1 MIPLLPLKL
10 EHAIR
15 EVAAQFE
22 RRRRLQG
29 RLMFGAVFLGLLIG
43 LCAVVAFADRVP
55 VIVPVIAFLLL
66 VFGAGYKWLYVPQRT
81 VVTREQIALFLDVH
95 HPELED
101 LIVSTV
107 SLHGSTPVS
116 EWMTEQVFQQVREL
130 SAIQAPPV
138 IDLRVLK
145 RVRRAVFGIWGLGA
159 VVLLVALWQ
168 VNLGDIAGRLFFAP
182 ALPLPYTVEPGDAR
196 VRRGAHQMVW
206 VTTDLMGASK
216 AIQWRSSGGDWQT
229 APLEPGEAGDVFAH
243 QLRDLYAD
251 TEYQVQVGA
260 YRSDVYTLSVWT
272 PPEVVSIG
280 LLYRYPDYLEM
291 EDRDVPYGGDITAPE
306 GTEVV
311 VSVTVNKEL
320 EKASLVLDGEK
331 EMALKK
337 SDDALWEGALSITEN
352 GIYEV
357 ALRDADGEKNEY
369 ARAYKITAKV
379 DQPPRI
385 QVRFPRGDD
394 EATAIEE
401 VAFGF
406 SIKDDYRLMDYG
418 LQYEVAGRDPV
429 RISLKTET
437 ARIESAEG
445 EYPMALED
453 LELAA
458 GDFIT
463 WTVWAEDGK
472 PGRSEI
478 ETLGDP
484 YFLEIRPF
492 ERLYRQAVS
501 NEGGQQGQGRGQR
514 GGAEGQKQVII
525 AIWNLRKGASG
536 MDWEEYDEQKHAII
550 EAQENVRGSVRNPAA
565 DLEAE
570 FAGVVEALHEAS
582 FDDPDAALARAWGHA
597 QRAYR
602 YLLQRRPRESEV
614 VQGRQRQRGGGG
626 GQAQQRELDGLELA
640 QRRDF
645 REEASTLQQQLAET
659 AEAQNK
665 IEELTRRQAA
675 INEDV
680 AQLISEAEKL
690 EREAREE
697 AERRLEQLREAQR
710 QTMDA
715 LDAVNGEIAS
725 GDMDPQ
731 QARRAREQLEG
742 ARRQMNRSAQNLNN
756 DQLQRAR
763 AAGNRALD
771 ALRDVQEQL
780 GNLSRGAAAERMR
793 MLQDNMDSLRA
804 QQRGLVAQAQEQQ
817 TQRGTLSDSERA
829 LSEMLEGKQR
839 MTDQFR
845 DMMEEA
851 SALAEKA
858 AESQGLMAQK
868 LNDWLRETSREGIF
882 EDMQAGER
890 LVRLG
895 AWQASETHERGVA
908 EKLDQAAEK
917 LDGVAQLLV
926 RDDLEALERAQ
937 ERLETVMGGG
947 SDGRDG
953 RFGWGPQDPDALR
966 RFAEGGFR
974 NWMDRLREAESLLP
988 ADLGV
993 RQRLTGIREDLAGIG
1008 RDYYRKGA
1016 VPQYDLIFERAIKP
1030 LTLSAEELSVLIRE
1044 RKGDY
1049 GLSAG
1054 KADEIPEQY
1063 RARVAEY
1070 FKALTEN
1077 EK

>member
-29 RLMFGAVFLGLLIG
+29 RLIFGAVFLGLLIG
-43 LCAVVAFADRVP
+43 LCAAVYFVDRVP
-55 VIVPVIAFLLL
+55 VVVPVLAFLLL
-66 VFGAGYKWLYVPQRT
+66 VVGAGYKWLYVPQRT
-81 VVTREQIALFLDVH
+81 VVTREQIALFLDAH
-95 HPELED
+95 HPDLED
-101 LIVSTV
+101 LIVSSV
-107 SLHGSTPVS
+107 SLHGATPVS

-138 IDLRVLK
+138 IDLRGLK
-145 RVRRAVFGIWGLGA
+145 RVRRAVVGIWGLGA
-159 VVLLVALWQ
+159 VVLLLALWQ
-168 VNLGDIAGRLFFAP
+168 VNLGDIAGRLFSVP
-182 ALPLPYTVEPGDAR
+182 TLPLPYTVEPGDAR

-206 VTTDLMGASK
+206 VTTDLTGASK
-216 AIQWRSSGGDWQT
+216 AIQWRTSGGDWQT
-229 APLEPGEAGDVFAH
+229 APLEPGETGDVFAH

-260 YRSDVYTLSVWT
+260 YRSDVYALSVWT

-311 VSVTVNKEL
+311 VSVTVNKVL
-320 EKASLVLDGEK
+320 EKAALILDGGE

-337 SDDALWEGALSITEN
+337 SDDAVWEGVLSIVEN
-352 GIYEV
+352 GSYEV
-357 ALRDADGEKNEY
+357 GLRDADGEENEY

-406 SIKDDYRLMDYG
+406 SIKDDYMLMDYG

-453 LELAA
+453 LGLAA

-463 WTVWAEDGK
+463 WAVWAEDGK
-472 PGRSEI
+472 PGRSEV
-478 ETLGDP
+478 ENLGDP

-501 NEGGQQGQGRGQR
+501 NEGGQQGQGRGQQ
-514 GGAEGQKQVII
+514 GGVEGQKQVII
-525 AIWNLRKGASG
+525 AIWNLRKGAAG
-536 MDWEEYDEQKHAII
+536 MDREEYDEQKHAII
-550 EAQENVRGSVRNPAA
+550 EAQENVQGSVRNSTA
-565 DLEAE
+565 DMEAE
-570 FAGVVEALHEAS
+570 FAGVIGALSEAS
-582 FDDPDAALARAWGHA
+582 FEDPDAALARALGHA

-602 YLLQRRPRESEV
+602 HLLQRRPRESEV
-614 VQGRQRQRGGGG
+614 VQGRRQRGSGGG
-626 GQAQQRELDGLELA
+626 QGQAQQRELDGLELA

-680 AQLISEAEKL
+680 AQLISEVEKL
-690 EREAREE
+690 DGEAREE
-697 AERRLEQLREAQR
+697 AKRRLEQLREAQR

-725 GDMDPQ
+725 GEMDPQ

-742 ARRQMNRSAQNLNN
+742 ARRQMSRSAQNLEN

-780 GNLSRGAAAERMR
+780 GNLSRGAAAERVK
-793 MLQDNMDSLRA
+793 MLQEKMDSLRA
-804 QQRGLVAQAQEQQ
+804 QQRGLVAEAQDQQ
-817 TQRGTLSDSERA
+817 ERRGTLSDSERG
-829 LSEMLEGKQR
+829 LREMLEGKQR
-839 MTDQFR
+839 TADEFR

-917 LDGVAQLLV
+917 LDGVAQFLV

-937 ERLETVMGGG
+937 ERLESVMGGER
-947 SDGRDG
+947 DDG
-953 RFGWGPQDPDALR
+953 RFGWGPQSPDELR

-974 NWMDRLREAESLLP
+974 DWMDRLREAESLLP
-988 ADLGV
+988 TDLDL

-1008 RDYYRKGA
+1008 RGYYREGA
-1016 VPQYDLIFERAIKP
+1016 VPQYDLIFDRAIKP
-1030 LTLSAEELSVLIRE
+1030 LTLSAEELSDLIRE
-1044 RKGDY
+1044 QKSDY
-1049 GLSAG
+1049 GFSAG

-1063 RARVAEY
+1063 RTRVAEY
-1070 FKALTEN
+1070 FKALTES

>member
-145 RVRRAVFGIWGLGA
+145 RVRRAVVGVWGLGA

-216 AIQWRSSGGDWQT
+216 AIQWRPSGGDWQT
-229 APLEPGEAGDVFAH
+229 APLEPGETGDVFAH

-306 GTEVV
+306 GTVVV

-337 SDDALWEGALSITEN
+337 SNDALWEGALSITEN
-352 GIYEV
+352 GTYEV
-357 ALRDADGEKNEY
+357 ALRDADGEENEY

-379 DQPPRI
+379 NQPPRI

-406 SIKDDYRLMDYG
+406 SIKDDYRLTDYG

-839 MTDQFR
+839 TTDQFR

-882 EDMQAGER
+882 EDMQAGDR

-937 ERLETVMGGG
+937 ERLESVMGGERG
-947 SDGRDG
+947 DGDG

-974 NWMDRLREAESLLP
+974 DWMDRLREAESLLP
-988 ADLGV
+988 TDLGV

-1008 RDYYRKGA
+1008 RDYHRKGA

-1054 KADEIPEQY
+1054 KTDEIPEQY

>member
-29 RLMFGAVFLGLLIG
+29 RLMFGAVFLGLLVG

-55 VIVPVIAFLLL
+55 VIVPVLAFFIL
-66 VFGAGYKWLYVPQRT
+66 VFGAGYKWLYVPQRA
-81 VVTREQIALFLDVH
+81 VVTREQIALFLDAH
-95 HPELED
+95 HPDLED
-101 LIVSTV
+101 LIVSSV
-107 SLHGSTPVS
+107 SLHGSTQVS

-145 RVRRAVFGIWGLGA
+145 RVRRAVVGVWGLGA
-159 VVLLVALWQ
+159 VVLLIALWQ
-168 VNLGDIAGRLFFAP
+168 VDPRDIAGRLFFAP
-182 ALPLPYTVEPGDAR
+182 VLPLPYTVEPGDVR

-206 VTTDLMGASK
+206 VTTDLIGASK
-216 AIQWRSSGGDWQT
+216 AIQWRISGGDWQT

-311 VSVTVNKEL
+311 VSVTVNKAL
-320 EKASLVLDGEK
+320 ETASLILDDGEV
-331 EMALKK
+331 MALEK
-337 SDDALWEGALSITEN
+337 SDDAVWEGTLSIIEN
-352 GIYEV
+352 GTYEM
-357 ALRDADGEKNEY
+357 ALRDADGEENEY

-453 LELAA
+453 LGLAA

-536 MDWEEYDEQKHAII
+536 MDREEYDEQKHAII

-602 YLLQRRPRESEV
+602 YLLQRRPREAEV
-614 VQGRQRQRGGGG
+614 VQNRQRQRGGG

-715 LDAVNGEIAS
+715 LDALNGEIAS

-742 ARRQMNRSAQNLNN
+742 ARRQMSRSAQNLQG

-793 MLQDNMDSLRA
+793 MLQENMDSLRA

-817 TQRGTLSDSERA
+817 TRRGTLSDSERA
-829 LSEMLEGKQR
+829 LTEMMEDKQR
-839 MTDQFR
+839 TTDQFR

-895 AWQASETHERGVA
+895 AWRASETHERAVA
-908 EKLDQAAEK
+908 EKLNQAAEK

-926 RDDLEALERAQ
+926 NDDLEALERAQ
-937 ERLETVMGGG
+937 ERLEAVMGGEG
-947 SDGRDG
+947 GDGDG

-974 NWMDRLREAESLLP
+974 DWMDRLREAESLLP

-993 RQRLTGIREDLAGIG
+993 RQRLTGVREDLAGIG

-1030 LTLSAEELSVLIRE
+1030 LTLSAEELSVLISE

>member
-29 RLMFGAVFLGLLIG
+29 RLIFGAVFLGLLIG
-43 LCAVVAFADRVP
+43 LCAVVVFVDRVP
-55 VIVPVIAFLLL
+55 VIVPVLTFFIL
-66 VFGAGYKWLYVPQRT
+66 VVGAGYKWLYVPQRT
-81 VVTREQIALFLDVH
+81 VVTREQIALFLDAH
-95 HPELED
+95 HPDLED
-101 LIVSTV
+101 LIVSSV

-116 EWMTEQVFQQVREL
+116 EWMTDQVFQQVREL

-145 RVRRAVFGIWGLGA
+145 RVRRAVVGVWGLGA

-168 VNLGDIAGRLFFAP
+168 VNLGDIAGRLFFVP
-182 ALPLPYTVEPGDAR
+182 TLPLPYTVEPGDAR

-206 VTTDLMGASK
+206 VTTDLTGASK
-216 AIQWRSSGGDWQT
+216 AIQWRTSGGDWQT
-229 APLEPGEAGDVFAH
+229 APLEPGETGDVFAH

-251 TEYQVQVGA
+251 KEYQVQVGS
-260 YRSDVYTLSVWT
+260 YRSDVYTFSVWT

-291 EDRDVPYGGDITAPE
+291 EDREVPYGGDITAPE

-311 VSVTVNKEL
+311 VSVTVNKVL
-320 EKASLVLDGEK
+320 EKAALVLDGGE

-337 SDDALWEGALSITEN
+337 SDDAVWEGVLSITEN
-352 GIYEV
+352 GTYEV
-357 ALRDADGEKNEY
+357 GLRDVEGEKNEY

-406 SIKDDYRLMDYG
+406 SIKDDYRLVDYG

-437 ARIESAEG
+437 TRIESAEG

-453 LELAA
+453 LDLAA

-472 PGRSEI
+472 PGRSEV
-478 ETLGDP
+478 ENLGDP

-492 ERLYRQAVS
+492 ERLYRNAIS
-501 NEGGQQGQGRGQR
+501 NEGGQQRQGRGQR
-514 GGAEGQKQVII
+514 GGAEDQKQVII
-525 AIWNLRKGASG
+525 AIWNLRKGAAG
-536 MDWEEYDEQKHAII
+536 MDREEYDEQKHAII
-550 EAQENVRGSVRNPAA
+550 EAQETVQGSVRNSAP

-570 FAGVVEALHEAS
+570 FAGVIGALSEAS
-582 FDDPDAALARAWGHA
+582 FDDPDAALARALGHA

-602 YLLQRRPRESEV
+602 HLLQRRPREAEV
-614 VQGRQRQRGGGG
+614 VQNRQRQRGGARG
-626 GQAQQRELDGLELA
+626 AQQRELDGLELA

-659 AEAQNK
+659 AEAKNK

-680 AQLISEAEKL
+680 AQLISEVEKL
-690 EREAREE
+690 DSEAREE

-725 GDMDPQ
+725 GEMDPQ

-742 ARRQMNRSAQNLNN
+742 ARRQMSRSAQNLEN

-780 GNLSRGAAAERMR
+780 GNLSRGAAAERVK
-793 MLQDNMDSLRA
+793 MLQEKMDSLRA
-804 QQRGLVAQAQEQQ
+804 QQRGLVAQAQDQQ
-817 TQRGTLSDSERA
+817 ARRGTLSDSERG
-829 LSEMLEGKQR
+829 LREMLEGKQR
-839 MTDQFR
+839 AADEFR

-895 AWQASETHERGVA
+895 AWNASEKHERDVA
-908 EKLDQAAEK
+908 DKLDQAAEK
-917 LDGVAQLLV
+917 LDGVAQFLV

-937 ERLETVMGGG
+937 ERLEGVMGGE

-953 RFGWGPQDPDALR
+953 RFGWGPQSPDALR
-966 RFAEGGFR
+966 RFAESGFR
-974 NWMDRLREAESLLP
+974 DWMDRLREAESLLP
-988 ADLGV
+988 ADLDL

-1008 RDYYRKGA
+1008 RDYYREGA
-1016 VPQYDLIFERAIKP
+1016 LPQYDLIFDRAIKP
-1030 LTLSAEELSVLIRE
+1030 LTLSAEELSELIRE
-1044 RKGDY
+1044 RKSDY
-1049 GLSAG
+1049 GFSAG

-1063 RARVAEY
+1063 RIRVAEY
-1070 FKALTEN
+1070 FKALTER

>member
-29 RLMFGAVFLGLLIG
+29 RLIFGAVFLGLLIG
-43 LCAVVAFADRVP
+43 LCAVVAFVDRVP
-55 VIVPVIAFLLL
+55 VIVPVLTFLVL

-81 VVTREQIALFLDVH
+81 VVAREQIALFLDAH
-95 HPELED
+95 HPDLED
-101 LIVSTV
+101 LIVSSV
-107 SLHGSTPVS
+107 SLHGATPVS
-116 EWMTEQVFQQVREL
+116 EWMTDQVFQQVREL

-145 RVRRAVFGIWGLGA
+145 RVRRAVVGVWGLGA

-182 ALPLPYTVEPGDAR
+182 TLPLPYTVEPGDTR

-206 VTTDLMGASK
+206 VTTDLASASK
-216 AIQWRSSGGDWQT
+216 AMQWRTSGGDWQT
-229 APLEPGEAGDVFAH
+229 APLEPGEAGNVFAH
-243 QLRDLYAD
+243 QLRDLYAN
-251 TEYQVQVGA
+251 TEYQVQVGS
-260 YRSDVYTLSVWT
+260 YRSKVYRLSVWT

-291 EDRDVPYGGDITAPE
+291 EDREVPYGGDITAPE

-311 VSVTVNKEL
+311 VLVTVNKAL
-320 EKASLVLDGEK
+320 EKAALILDGGED
-331 EMALKK
+331 MALKK
-337 SDDALWEGALSITEN
+337 TDDAVWEGTLSIIESGT
-352 GIYEV
+352 YEV
-357 ALRDADGEKNEY
+357 ELRDADGEENEY

-406 SIKDDYRLMDYG
+406 SIKDDYMLVDYG

-429 RISLKTET
+429 RISLNTET

-453 LELAA
+453 LGLAA

-472 PGRSEI
+472 PGRSEV
-478 ETLGDP
+478 ENLGDP

-501 NEGGQQGQGRGQR
+501 NEGGQQGQGSGQR
-514 GGAEGQKQVII
+514 GGAEDQKQVII

-536 MDWEEYDEQKHAII
+536 MDREEYDEQKYAII
-550 EAQENVRGSVRNPAA
+550 EAQETVQGSVRNPAA

-570 FAGVVEALHEAS
+570 FAGVIGALSEAS
-582 FDDPDAALARAWGHA
+582 FDDPDAALARALGHA

-602 YLLQRRPRESEV
+602 YLLQRKPREAEV
-614 VQGRQRQRGGGG
+614 VQNRQRQRGGG

-645 REEASTLQQQLAET
+645 REEASTLQQQLTET
-659 AEAQNK
+659 AAAQNK

-680 AQLISEAEKL
+680 AQLISEVEKL
-690 EREAREE
+690 DGEAREE

-742 ARRQMNRSAQNLNN
+742 ARQQMSRSAQNLEN

-780 GNLSRGAAAERMR
+780 GNLSRGAAAERMK
-793 MLQDNMDSLRA
+793 MLQDQMDSLRA
-804 QQRGLVAQAQEQQ
+804 QQQGLVAQAQEQQ
-817 TQRGTLSDSERA
+817 AQRGTLSDSERA
-829 LSEMLEGKQR
+829 LREMLEGKQH
-839 MTDQFR
+839 TADEFR

-858 AESQGLMAQK
+858 AESQGLMSQK

-882 EDMQAGER
+882 EDMQGGER

-917 LDGVAQLLV
+917 LGGVAQLLV

-947 SDGRDG
+947 SEGRDG

-974 NWMDRLREAESLLP
+974 DWMDRLREAESLLP

-1030 LTLSAEELSVLIRE
+1030 LTLSAEELSELIRE
-1044 RKGDY
+1044 RKSDY
-1049 GLSAG
+1049 GFSAG
-1054 KADEIPEQY
+1054 KTDEIPEQY

-1070 FKALTEN
+1070 FKALTES

>member
-55 VIVPVIAFLLL
+55 VIVPVIAFLIL

-81 VVTREQIALFLDVH
+81 EVTREQIALFLDAH

-145 RVRRAVFGIWGLGA
+145 RVRRAVVGVWGLGA
-159 VVLLVALWQ
+159 VVLLMALWQ
-168 VNLGDIAGRLFFAP
+168 VDLRDIAGRLFFAP
-182 ALPLPYTVEPGDAR
+182 VLPLPYTVEPGDAR

-216 AIQWRSSGGDWQT
+216 AIQWRTSGGDWQT

-260 YRSDVYTLSVWT
+260 YRSEVYTLSVWT

-311 VSVTVNKEL
+311 VSVTVNKAL
-320 EKASLVLDGEK
+320 EKASLILDDGE

-352 GIYEV
+352 GTYEV
-357 ALRDADGEKNEY
+357 ALRDAGGEENEY

-406 SIKDDYRLMDYG
+406 SIKDDYMLTDYG

-445 EYPMALED
+445 EYPMALEG
-453 LELAA
+453 LGLAA

-525 AIWNLRKGASG
+525 AIWNLRKGASE

-550 EAQENVRGSVRNPAA
+550 EAQENVQGSVRNPAA

-582 FDDPDAALARAWGHA
+582 FESPDAALARAWGHA

-602 YLLQRRPRESEV
+602 YLLQRRPREAEI
-614 VQGRQRQRGGGG
+614 VQNRQRQRGGG

-742 ARRQMNRSAQNLNN
+742 ARRQMSRSAQNLNN

-817 TQRGTLSDSERA
+817 TQRETLSDSERA
-829 LSEMLEGKQR
+829 LSEMLEDKQR
-839 MTDQFR
+839 TADQFR

-895 AWQASETHERGVA
+895 AWRASETHERDVA

-937 ERLETVMGGG
+937 ERLEAVMGGEG
-947 SDGRDG
+947 GDGDG
-953 RFGWGPQDPDALR
+953 RFGWGPQGPDALR

-974 NWMDRLREAESLLP
+974 DWMNRLREAESLLP

-1070 FKALTEN
+1070 FKALTES

>member
-29 RLMFGAVFLGLLIG
+29 RLIFGAVFLGLLIG

-55 VIVPVIAFLLL
+55 VIVPVIAFLIL

-81 VVTREQIALFLDVH
+81 VVTREQIALFIDAH

-107 SLHGSTPVS
+107 SLHGATPVS

-145 RVRRAVFGIWGLGA
+145 RVRRAVVGVWGLGA
-159 VVLLVALWQ
+159 VVLFVALWQ
-168 VNLGDIAGRLFFAP
+168 VDLRDIAGRLFFAP
-182 ALPLPYTVEPGDAR
+182 VLPLPYTVEPGDVQ

-216 AIQWRSSGGDWQT
+216 AIQWRTSGGDWQT

-251 TEYQVQVGA
+251 TEYQVQVGS

-311 VSVTVNKEL
+311 VSVTVNKVL
-320 EKASLVLDGEK
+320 EKASLVLNDGE
-331 EMALKK
+331 EMVLEK
-337 SDDALWEGALSITEN
+337 SDDALWGGTLSITEN
-352 GIYEV
+352 GSYEV
-357 ALRDADGEKNEY
+357 GLQDADGRENEY

-385 QVRFPRGDD
+385 QIRFPRGDD

-401 VAFGF
+401 MAFGF
-406 SIKDDYRLMDYG
+406 SIKDDYMLTDYG

-429 RISLKTET
+429 RISLVKET

-453 LELAA
+453 LGLAA

-472 PGRSEI
+472 PGRSEV

-501 NEGGQQGQGRGQR
+501 NEGGQQGRGQR
-514 GGAEGQKQVII
+514 GGAENQKQVII

-536 MDWEEYDEQKHAII
+536 MDREEYDEQQHAII
-550 EAQENVRGSVRNPAA
+550 EAQETVRGSVRNPTA

-602 YLLQRRPRESEV
+602 YLLQMRPRESEV

-626 GQAQQRELDGLELA
+626 QGQQRELDGLELA

-742 ARRQMNRSAQNLNN
+742 ARQQMGRSAQNLNN

-780 GNLSRGAAAERMR
+780 GNLSRGAAAERMK
-793 MLQDNMDSLRA
+793 MLQENMDSLRA
-804 QQRGLVAQAQEQQ
+804 QQQGLVAQAEEQQ
-817 TQRGTLSDSERA
+817 TRRGTLSESERA

-839 MTDQFR
+839 TADQFR

-890 LVRLG
+890 FVRLG
-895 AWQASETHERGVA
+895 AWRASETHERGVV

-937 ERLETVMGGG
+937 ERLESVMGGERG
-947 SDGRDG
+947 GDDG

-974 NWMDRLREAESLLP
+974 DWMDRLREAESLLP
-988 ADLGV
+988 ADLNV

-1016 VPQYDLIFERAIKP
+1016 VPQYDLIFDRAIKP

-1070 FKALTEN
+1070 FKALTES

>member
-55 VIVPVIAFLLL
+55 VVVPVLIFLILA
-66 VFGAGYKWLYVPQRT
+66 FGAGYRWLYVPHRT
-81 VVTREQIALFLDVH
+81 VVTREQIALFIDAH

-107 SLHGSTPVS
+107 SLHGATPVS

-145 RVRRAVFGIWGLGA
+145 RVRRAVVGVWGLGA
-159 VVLLVALWQ
+159 VVLLIALWQ
-168 VNLGDIAGRLFFAP
+168 VDLRDIAGRLFFAP
-182 ALPLPYTVEPGDAR
+182 VLPLPYAVEPGDAR

-216 AIQWRSSGGDWQT
+216 AIQWRTSGGNWQT

-251 TEYQVQVGA
+251 TEYQVQVGS

-311 VSVTVNKEL
+311 VSVTVNKAL
-320 EKASLVLDGEK
+320 EKASLVLDDGE
-331 EMALKK
+331 EMALEN
-337 SDDALWEGALSITEN
+337 SDDAVWEGTLSITEN
-352 GIYEV
+352 GTYEV
-357 ALRDADGEKNEY
+357 ALRDADGEENEY

-406 SIKDDYRLMDYG
+406 SIKDDYMLTDYG

-429 RISLKTET
+429 RMSLKMET

-445 EYPMALED
+445 EYPMALEG
-453 LELAA
+453 LGLAA

-472 PGRSEI
+472 PGRSEV

-501 NEGGQQGQGRGQR
+501 NEGGQQGRGQR
-514 GGAEGQKQVII
+514 GGAENQKQVII

-536 MDWEEYDEQKHAII
+536 MDREEYDEQKQAII

-570 FAGVVEALHEAS
+570 FVGVVEALHEAS

-602 YLLQRRPRESEV
+602 YLLQRRPREAEV
-614 VQGRQRQRGGGG
+614 VQNRQRQRGGGQG
-626 GQAQQRELDGLELA
+626 QQRELDGLELA

-665 IEELTRRQAA
+665 IEELTKRQAA

-680 AQLISEAEKL
+680 AQLISEAGKL

-742 ARRQMNRSAQNLNN
+742 ARRQMSRSAQNLNN

-780 GNLSRGAAAERMR
+780 GNLSRGAAAERMK
-793 MLQDNMDSLRA
+793 MLQENMDSLRA
-804 QQRGLVAQAQEQQ
+804 EQRGLVAQAHEQQ
-817 TQRGTLSDSERA
+817 ARRGTLSDSERA

-839 MTDQFR
+839 TADEFR

-937 ERLETVMGGG
+937 ERLESVMGGG

-974 NWMDRLREAESLLP
+974 DWMDRLREAESLLP
-988 ADLGV
+988 ADLNV
-993 RQRLTGIREDLAGIG
+993 RVRLTGIREDLAGIG

-1070 FKALTEN
+1070 FKALTES

>member
-29 RLMFGAVFLGLLIG
+29 RLIFGAVFLGLLIG
-43 LCAVVAFADRVP
+43 LCAVVVFVDRVP
-55 VIVPVIAFLLL
+55 VVLPVLAFLLL
-66 VFGAGYKWLYVPQRT
+66 VVGAGYKWLYVPQRT
-81 VVTREQIALFLDVH
+81 VVTREQIALFLDAH

-101 LIVSTV
+101 LIVSSV

-116 EWMTEQVFQQVREL
+116 EWMTDQVFQQVREL

-145 RVRRAVFGIWGLGA
+145 RVRRAVVGVWGLGA
-159 VVLLVALWQ
+159 VVLLLALWQ
-168 VNLGDIAGRLFFAP
+168 VDLGDIAGRLFSVP
-182 ALPLPYTVEPGDAR
+182 TLPLPYTVEPGDAR

-206 VTTDLMGASK
+206 VTTDLSGASK
-216 AIQWRSSGGDWQT
+216 AIQWRASGGDWQT
-229 APLEPGEAGDVFAH
+229 APLEPGETGDVFAH

-260 YRSDVYTLSVWT
+260 YRSDVYALSVWT

-311 VSVTVNKEL
+311 VSVTVNKVL
-320 EKASLVLDGEK
+320 EKAVLVLDGVE
-331 EMALKK
+331 EMALKN
-337 SDDALWEGALSITEN
+337 SDDAVWEGVLSIVEN
-352 GIYEV
+352 STYEV
-357 ALRDADGEKNEY
+357 ALQDADGEKNEY
-369 ARAYKITAKV
+369 ARAYKITAKI

-437 ARIESAEG
+437 TRIESAEG

-453 LELAA
+453 LGLAA

-472 PGRSEI
+472 PGRSEV
-478 ETLGDP
+478 ENLGDP

-501 NEGGQQGQGRGQR
+501 NEGGQQGQGRGQQ
-514 GGAEGQKQVII
+514 GGVEGQKQVII
-525 AIWNLRKGASG
+525 AIWNLRKGAAG
-536 MDWEEYDEQKHAII
+536 MDREEYDEQKHAII
-550 EAQENVRGSVRNPAA
+550 EAQENVQGSVRNPAA

-570 FAGVVEALHEAS
+570 FAGVIGALSEAP

-602 YLLQRRPRESEV
+602 HLLQRRPRESEV
-614 VQGRQRQRGGGG
+614 VQGRRQRGGGG

-680 AQLISEAEKL
+680 AQLISEVEKL
-690 EREAREE
+690 DGEAREE
-697 AERRLEQLREAQR
+697 AKRRLEQLREAQR

-731 QARRAREQLEG
+731 QARQAREQLEG
-742 ARRQMNRSAQNLNN
+742 ARRQMSRSAQNMEN

-780 GNLSRGAAAERMR
+780 GNLSRGAAAERMK
-793 MLQDNMDSLRA
+793 MLQENMDSLRA
-804 QQRGLVAQAQEQQ
+804 QQRGLVAQAQDQQ
-817 TQRGTLSDSERA
+817 AQRGTLSDSERG
-829 LSEMLEGKQR
+829 LREMLEGKQR
-839 MTDQFR
+839 TADEFR

-895 AWQASETHERGVA
+895 AWQASETHERAVE
-908 EKLDQAAEK
+908 EKLDLAAEK
-917 LDGVAQLLV
+917 LDGVAQFLV

-937 ERLETVMGGG
+937 ERLESVMEGER
-947 SDGRDG
+947 DDG
-953 RFGWGPQDPDALR
+953 RFGWGPRNPDELR

-974 NWMDRLREAESLLP
+974 DWMDRLREAESLLP
-988 ADLGV
+988 ADLDV

-1008 RDYYRKGA
+1008 RDYYREGA
-1016 VPQYDLIFERAIKP
+1016 VPQYDLIFDRAIKP
-1030 LTLSAEELSVLIRE
+1030 LTLSAEELSDLIRE
-1044 RKGDY
+1044 RKSDY
-1049 GLSAG
+1049 GFSAG

-1063 RARVAEY
+1063 RTRVAEY
-1070 FKALTEN
+1070 FKALTER

>member
-29 RLMFGAVFLGLLIG
+29 RLIFGAVFLSLLIG
-43 LCAVVAFADRVP
+43 VCAVVAFVDRLPMVVP
-55 VIVPVIAFLLL
+55 VLAFFIL

-81 VVTREQIALFLDVH
+81 VVRREQIALFLDAH
-95 HPELED
+95 HPDLED

-145 RVRRAVFGIWGLGA
+145 RVRRAVVGVWGLGA
-159 VVLLVALWQ
+159 VVLLLALWQ
-168 VNLGDIAGRLFFAP
+168 VDLSDIAGRLFSVP
-182 ALPLPYTVEPGDAR
+182 TLPLPYTVEPGDAR

-206 VTTDLMGASK
+206 VTTDLSGASK
-216 AIQWRSSGGDWQT
+216 AIQWRASGGDWQT
-229 APLEPGEAGDVFAH
+229 APLEPGETGDVFAH

-251 TEYQVQVGA
+251 TEYQVQVGS
-260 YRSDVYTLSVWT
+260 YRSEVYRLSVWT

-306 GTEVV
+306 GTEVSV
-311 VSVTVNKEL
+311 TVTVNKAL
-320 EKASLVLDGEK
+320 ETAALVLDDGE
-331 EMALKK
+331 EMALEK
-337 SDDALWEGALSITEN
+337 SDDSVWEGTLSIVEN
-352 GIYEV
+352 GTYEV
-357 ALRDADGEKNEY
+357 ALRDADGEENEY

-453 LELAA
+453 LGLAA

-501 NEGGQQGQGRGQR
+501 NEGGHQGQGRGQR

-536 MDWEEYDEQKHAII
+536 MDWEEYDEQKLAII

-570 FAGVVEALHEAS
+570 FAGVIGALSEAS

-614 VQGRQRQRGGGG
+614 VQGRRQRGGGG

-715 LDAVNGEIAS
+715 LDALNGEIAS

-742 ARRQMNRSAQNLNN
+742 ARQQMSRSAQNLQG

-780 GNLSRGAAAERMR
+780 GNLSRGAAAERMK
-793 MLQDNMDSLRA
+793 MLQEKMDSLRA

-829 LSEMLEGKQR
+829 LREMMEDKQR
-839 MTDQFR
+839 TTDQFR

-895 AWQASETHERGVA
+895 AWRASETHERGVA

-926 RDDLEALERAQ
+926 NDDLEALERAQ
-937 ERLETVMGGG
+937 ERLESVMGGG
-947 SDGRDG
+947 RSDDDG

-974 NWMDRLREAESLLP
+974 DWMDRLREAESLLP

-1008 RDYYRKGA
+1008 RDYYRKGT

-1070 FKALTEN
+1070 FKALTES

>member
-29 RLMFGAVFLGLLIG
+29 RLIFGAVFLGLLIG
-43 LCAVVAFADRVP
+43 VCAVVAFADRVP
-55 VIVPVIAFLLL
+55 VVVPVIAFFIL
-66 VFGAGYKWLYVPQRT
+66 VFGAGYRWLYVPQRA
-81 VVTREQIALFLDVH
+81 VATREQIALFLDAH

-101 LIVSTV
+101 LIVSSV
-107 SLHGSTPVS
+107 SLHGATPVS

-138 IDLRVLK
+138 IDLRVLT
-145 RVRRAVFGIWGLGA
+145 RVRRAVVGVWGLGA
-159 VVLLVALWQ
+159 VVLLLVLWQ
-168 VNLGDIAGRLFFAP
+168 VDLGDIAGRLFSVP
-182 ALPLPYTVEPGDAR
+182 SLPLPYTVEPGDAR

-206 VTTDLMGASK
+206 VTTDLSGASK
-216 AIQWRSSGGDWQT
+216 AIQWRASGGDWQT
-229 APLEPGEAGDVFAH
+229 APLEPGETGDVFAH

-251 TEYQVQVGA
+251 TEYQVQVGS

-272 PPEVVSIG
+272 PPAVVSIG

-311 VSVTVNKEL
+311 VSVTVNKVL
-320 EKASLVLDGEK
+320 EKAALVLDGGE
-331 EMALKK
+331 EMALEK
-337 SDDALWEGALSITEN
+337 SDDSVWEGTLAIIKN
-352 GIYEV
+352 GSYEV
-357 ALRDADGEKNEY
+357 ALRDADGEENEY

-453 LELAA
+453 LGLAA

-472 PGRSEI
+472 PGRSEV
-478 ETLGDP
+478 ENLGDP

-536 MDWEEYDEQKHAII
+536 MDREEYDEQKHAII
-550 EAQENVRGSVRNPAA
+550 EAQENVQGSVRNPAA

-570 FAGVVEALHEAS
+570 FAGVIGALSEAS

-614 VQGRQRQRGGGG
+614 AQGRQRQRGGGG

-680 AQLISEAEKL
+680 AQLISEVEKL
-690 EREAREE
+690 DGAAREE
-697 AERRLEQLREAQR
+697 AKRRLEQLREAQR

-731 QARRAREQLEG
+731 QARQAREQLEG
-742 ARRQMNRSAQNLNN
+742 ARRQMSRSAQNLEN

-780 GNLSRGAAAERMR
+780 GNLSRGAAAERMK

-817 TQRGTLSDSERA
+817 AQRGTLSDSERG
-829 LSEMLEGKQR
+829 LREMLEEKQH
-839 MTDQFR
+839 TADEFR

-858 AESQGLMAQK
+858 AESQGLMSQK

-895 AWQASETHERGVA
+895 AWRASETHERVVA

-937 ERLETVMGGG
+937 ERLESVMGGERG
-947 SDGRDG
+947 DGDG
-953 RFGWGPQDPDALR
+953 RFGWGPQSPDALR

-974 NWMDRLREAESLLP
+974 DWMDRLREAESLLP

-1008 RDYYRKGA
+1008 RDYYREGT
-1016 VPQYDLIFERAIKP
+1016 VPQYDLIFDRAIKP
-1030 LTLSAEELSVLIRE
+1030 LTLSAEELSDLIRE
-1044 RKGDY
+1044 RKSDY
-1049 GLSAG
+1049 GFSAG
-1054 KADEIPEQY
+1054 KTDEIPEQY
-1063 RARVAEY
+1063 RTRVAEY

>member
-10 EHAIR
+10 EHVIR

-29 RLMFGAVFLGLLIG
+29 RLIFGAVFLGLLIG
-43 LCAVVAFADRVP
+43 LCAVVAVADRVP
-55 VIVPVIAFLLL
+55 VIVPVIAFLIL

-81 VVTREQIALFLDVH
+81 VVTREQIALFIDAH

-107 SLHGSTPVS
+107 SLHGATPVS

-130 SAIQAPPV
+130 SEIQAPPV

-145 RVRRAVFGIWGLGA
+145 RVRRAAVGVWGLGA
-159 VVLLVALWQ
+159 VVLFIALWQ
-168 VNLGDIAGRLFFAP
+168 VDLRDIAGRLFFAP
-182 ALPLPYTVEPGDAR
+182 TLPLPYTVEPGDAR

-216 AIQWRSSGGDWQT
+216 AIQWRTSGGDWQT
-229 APLEPGEAGDVFAH
+229 APLEPGEAGDIFAH

-251 TEYQVQVGA
+251 TEYQVQVGS
-260 YRSDVYTLSVWT
+260 YRSDVYKLSVWT

-311 VSVTVNKEL
+311 MSVTVNKAL
-320 EKASLVLDGEK
+320 EKASLVLDDGV
-331 EMALKK
+331 EMALKN
-337 SDDALWEGALSITEN
+337 SDEALWEGTLSITEN
-352 GIYEV
+352 GSYKV
-357 ALRDADGEKNEY
+357 GLQDADGRENEY
-369 ARAYKITAKV
+369 ARAYKITAKA

-385 QVRFPRGDD
+385 QIRFPRGDD
-394 EATAIEE
+394 EATPIEE

-406 SIKDDYRLMDYG
+406 SIKDDYRITDYG

-429 RISLKTET
+429 RVSLKTET

-453 LELAA
+453 LGLAA

-472 PGRSEI
+472 PDRSEV

-501 NEGGQQGQGRGQR
+501 NEGGQQGRGQR
-514 GGAEGQKQVII
+514 GGAENQKQVII

-536 MDWEEYDEQKHAII
+536 MDREEYDEQKHAII
-550 EAQENVRGSVRNPAA
+550 EAQETVRGSVRNPSA
-565 DLEAE
+565 DLETE
-570 FAGVVEALHEAS
+570 FAGVVEALYEAA

-602 YLLQRRPRESEV
+602 HLLQRRPRESEV
-614 VQGRQRQRGGGG
+614 VQGGQRGGGG
-626 GQAQQRELDGLELA
+626 QGQQRELDGLELA

-742 ARRQMNRSAQNLNN
+742 ARQQMNRSAQNLNN

-780 GNLSRGAAAERMR
+780 GNLSRGAAAERMK
-793 MLQDNMDSLRA
+793 MLQDKMDSLRV
-804 QQRGLVAQAQEQQ
+804 QQEGLVAQAQEQQ
-817 TQRGTLSDSERA
+817 TRRGSLSDSERG

-839 MTDQFR
+839 TADEFR
-845 DMMEEA
+845 DMMA
-851 SALAEKA
+851 AAGALAEKA
-858 AESQGLMAQK
+858 VESQGLMAQK

-890 LVRLG
+890 WVRLG

-937 ERLETVMGGG
+937 ERLESVMGGG

-974 NWMDRLREAESLLP
+974 DWMDRLREAESLLP
-988 ADLGV
+988 ADLNV

>member
-29 RLMFGAVFLGLLIG
+29 RLIFGAVFLGLLIG

-55 VIVPVIAFLLL
+55 VIVPVIAFLIL
-66 VFGAGYKWLYVPQRT
+66 VFGAGYKWLYVPHRT
-81 VVTREQIALFLDVH
+81 VVTREQIALFIDAH

-107 SLHGSTPVS
+107 SLHGAAPVS

-145 RVRRAVFGIWGLGA
+145 RVRRAVVGVWGLGA
-159 VVLLVALWQ
+159 VVLFLAFWQ
-168 VNLGDIAGRLFFAP
+168 VDLRDIAGRLFFAP

-216 AIQWRSSGGDWQT
+216 AIQWRTSGGDWQT

-251 TEYQVQVGA
+251 TEYQVQVGT
-260 YRSDVYTLSVWT
+260 YRSEVYRLSVWT

-280 LLYRYPDYLEM
+280 LLYRYPDYLEI

-320 EKASLVLDGEK
+320 EKASLVLDDGE
-331 EMALKK
+331 EMVLEK
-337 SDDALWEGALSITEN
+337 SDDALWEGTLSITEN
-352 GIYEV
+352 GSYEV
-357 ALRDADGEKNEY
+357 GLQDADGRENEY

-406 SIKDDYRLMDYG
+406 SIKDDYMLTDYG

-429 RISLKTET
+429 RISLAKET

-445 EYPMALED
+445 EYPMALEG
-453 LELAA
+453 LGLAA

-472 PGRSEI
+472 SGRSEV

-536 MDWEEYDEQKHAII
+536 MDWEEYDEQKQAII

-602 YLLQRRPRESEV
+602 YLLQMRPRESEV

-626 GQAQQRELDGLELA
+626 QGQQRELDGLELT

-742 ARRQMNRSAQNLNN
+742 ARQQMSRSAQNLNN

-780 GNLSRGAAAERMR
+780 GNLSRGAAAERMK
-793 MLQDNMDSLRA
+793 MLQDKMDSLRV
-804 QQRGLVAQAQEQQ
+804 QQEGLVAQAEEQQ
-817 TQRGTLSDSERA
+817 TRRGTLSESERA

-839 MTDQFR
+839 TADQFR

-858 AESQGLMAQK
+858 VESQGLMAQK

-890 LVRLG
+890 FVRLG
-895 AWQASETHERGVA
+895 AWRASETHERAVV

-937 ERLETVMGGG
+937 ERLESVMGGERG
-947 SDGRDG
+947 GDDG

-974 NWMDRLREAESLLP
+974 DWMDRLREAESLLP
-988 ADLGV
+988 ADLNV
-993 RQRLTGIREDLAGIG
+993 RLRLTGIREDLAGIG

-1054 KADEIPEQY
+1054 KSDEIPEQY

-1070 FKALTEN
+1070 FKALTES

>member
-29 RLMFGAVFLGLLIG
+29 RLIFGAVFLSLLIG
-43 LCAVVAFADRVP
+43 VCAVVAFVDRVP
-55 VIVPVIAFLLL
+55 VVVPILAFFIL

-81 VVTREQIALFLDVH
+81 VVTREQIALFLDAH
-95 HPELED
+95 HPDLED

-145 RVRRAVFGIWGLGA
+145 RVRRAVVGVWGLGA

-168 VNLGDIAGRLFFAP
+168 VDLGDIAGRLFFAP
-182 ALPLPYTVEPGDAR
+182 ILPLPYTVEPGDTR
-196 VRRGAHQMVW
+196 VQRGAHQMVW

-216 AIQWRSSGGDWQT
+216 AIQWRTSGGDWQT

-306 GTEVV
+306 GTVVV
-311 VSVTVNKEL
+311 VSVTVNKVL
-320 EKASLVLDGEK
+320 EKASLVLDDEE
-331 EMALKK
+331 EMALKN
-337 SDDALWEGALSITEN
+337 SDDAVWEGTLSITEN
-352 GIYEV
+352 GTYEV
-357 ALRDADGEKNEY
+357 ALRDVEGEKNEY

-429 RISLKTET
+429 RISLMTET

-445 EYPMALED
+445 EYPMALEG
-453 LELAA
+453 LGLAA

-536 MDWEEYDEQKHAII
+536 MDREEYDEQKHAII

-602 YLLQRRPRESEV
+602 YLLQRRPREAEV
-614 VQGRQRQRGGGG
+614 VQNRQRQRGGG

-690 EREAREE
+690 DGEAREE
-697 AERRLEQLREAQR
+697 AKRRLEQLREAQR

-715 LDAVNGEIAS
+715 LDALNGEIAS

-742 ARRQMNRSAQNLNN
+742 ARQQMSRSAQNLQG

-780 GNLSRGAAAERMR
+780 GNLSRGAAAERMK
-793 MLQDNMDSLRA
+793 MLQEKMDSLRA

-817 TQRGTLSDSERA
+817 TQRGTLSDSERG
-829 LSEMLEGKQR
+829 LREMMEDKQR
-839 MTDQFR
+839 TTDQFR

-858 AESQGLMAQK
+858 VESQGLMAQK

-937 ERLETVMGGG
+937 ERLERVMGGERG
-947 SDGRDG
+947 DGDG

-974 NWMDRLREAESLLP
+974 DWMDRLREAESLLP

-1016 VPQYDLIFERAIKP
+1016 VPQYDLVFERAIKP

-1070 FKALTEN
+1070 FKALTES